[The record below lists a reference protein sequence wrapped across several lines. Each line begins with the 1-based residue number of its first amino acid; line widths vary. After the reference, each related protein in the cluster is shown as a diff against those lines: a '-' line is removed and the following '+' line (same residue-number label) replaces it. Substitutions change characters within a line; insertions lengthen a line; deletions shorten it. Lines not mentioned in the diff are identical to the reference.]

1 MGPRNEIRPPSKLKL
16 KLKSRKK
23 NVEAKVSQPG
33 QWLEKPRTQD
43 NDNEDLLTL
52 YSDTAD
58 R

>member
-1 MGPRNEIRPPSKLKL
+1 MGPRNDIRPPSKLKL
-16 KLKSRKK
+16 KLRKK

-43 NDNEDLLTL
+43 NDNEDLMTL

>member
-1 MGPRNEIRPPSKLKL
+1 MGPRNEIRPPSKLN
-16 KLKSRKK
+16 SREK
-23 NVEAKVSQPG
+23 NVESKVSQPG

-43 NDNEDLLTL
+43 NQNEDLLTL

>member
-16 KLKSRKK
+16 KSRKK
-23 NVEAKVSQPG
+23 NVESKVSQPG

-43 NDNEDLLTL
+43 NHNEDLLTL